1 MPMEFPHSPAP
12 PVWCSSMH
20 TGALHALCLLTAMD
34 HARAGRDGGTF
45 NGRGLQVAVR
55 CSAFSFH
62 RHNTSPGS
70 VRVGSGFTEGN
81 FLSIKQRSD
90 LCHPKRTVSEQFLL
104 QVFSGTQRGGGVQNR
119 AIFALSWIYVFFRYL
134 RKYRFRMLTHASLL

>member
-1 MPMEFPHSPAP
+1 MPMEFPRSPAP
-12 PVWCSSMH
+12 PVWRSSMH
-20 TGALHALCLLTAMD
+20 TGALHALCLLTAMG
-34 HARAGRDGGTF
+34 HATAGRDGGTF

-70 VRVGSGFTEGN
+70 GRVGSGFTEGN

-90 LCHPKRTVSEQFLL
+90 LCHDLYFLVPK
-104 QVFSGTQRGGGVQNR
+104 GGGKVQNR